1 MEKAFYSIKQ
11 NRTGNAAACVAI
23 DNNED
28 LLITTSKGLVIR
40 IASSNVSLLSRTA
53 MGTKLINIDKD
64 DIVVSVAKIVPNKCE
79 KDDNNE

>member
-1 MEKAFYSIKQ
+1 
-11 NRTGNAAACVAI
+11 
-23 DNNED
+23 
-28 LLITTSKGLVIR
+28 
-40 IASSNVSLLSRTA
+40 